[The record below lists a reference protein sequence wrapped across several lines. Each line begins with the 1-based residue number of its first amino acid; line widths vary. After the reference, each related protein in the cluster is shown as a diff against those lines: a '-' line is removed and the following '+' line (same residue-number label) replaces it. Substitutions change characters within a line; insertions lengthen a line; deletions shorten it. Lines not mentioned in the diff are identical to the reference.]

1 MTSIGNIRVIGQRG
15 CERENRLRRGELVL
29 GGRKRLLQTF
39 INSVE

>member
-1 MTSIGNIRVIGQRG
+1 MTSIGNVRIVGQRR
-15 CERENRLRRGELVL
+15 CEREDRLRREELVL